1 MNQCKNRELVTSVA
15 GIEYFVFQDK
25 FENPRPFGILA
36 VLQTDNEESCAA
48 ENLFFTREE
57 AKRCCM
63 WLADNQVY
71 PITLCEVLDNFY
83 RL

>member
-1 MNQCKNRELVTSVA
+1 MNKCENRELVTSGT
-15 GIEYFVFQDK
+15 GIDYFVIQEK
-25 FENPRPFGILA
+25 SENPRTFGILA
-36 VLQTDNEESCAA
+36 TSQNDNEDLCFA

-57 AKRCCM
+57 AQKCCM

>member
-1 MNQCKNRELVTSVA
+1 MNQCENRELVTSVV
-15 GIEYFVFQDK
+15 GIDYFVIK
-25 FENPRPFGILA
+25 GKSENPRPFGILTTS
-36 VLQTDNEESCAA
+36 QSDTEDICQA

-57 AKRCCM
+57 AYQCCM

>member
-1 MNQCKNRELVTSVA
+1 MNKGENRELVTSVEE
-15 GIEYFVFQDK
+15 IDYFVTQGSS
-25 FENPRPFGILA
+25 ENSRPFGVIA
-36 VLQTDNEESCAA
+36 ASQKDPEDICMA

-57 AKRCCM
+57 ACKCCM
-63 WLADNQVY
+63 WLADNQVD